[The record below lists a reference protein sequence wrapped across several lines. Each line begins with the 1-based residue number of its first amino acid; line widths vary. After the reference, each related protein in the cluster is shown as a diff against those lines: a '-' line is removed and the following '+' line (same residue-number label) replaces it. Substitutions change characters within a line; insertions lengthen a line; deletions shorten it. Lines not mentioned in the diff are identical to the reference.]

1 MTREALLLVLEGL
14 TPFAAAWA
22 LQRRLVAARQQGIIS
37 DVVIL
42 LEHQPVVTIGR
53 SGDHGHLLVPR
64 DLLAQRGVEVYD
76 IERGGSATYHG
87 PGQLVAYPI
96 LDLRALDEDVVRFM
110 RALEE
115 SVIRTVAD
123 FGITGSRR
131 RGFPGVWVGEAKIAA
146 VGVAVKRRVTM
157 HGLALNVTTDLEP
170 FTWINPCGLGRPVT
184 SMTQVLGR
192 EVTLTEVTDAY
203 ARRFAEVYSLHLTP
217 VSRDDLEQR
226 LIPVAAGGAVVS

>member
-1 MTREALLLVLEGL
+1 MREALLLVLEGL
-14 TPFAAAWA
+14 TPFADAWA

-42 LEHQPVVTIGR
+42 LEHQPVLTIGR
-53 SGDHGHLLVPR
+53 SGGPGHLLVPR
-64 DLLAQRGVEVYD
+64 ALLAERGVEVHD
-76 IERGGSATYHG
+76 IERGGGATYHG

-115 SVIRTVAD
+115 SILRTVAD

-157 HGLALNVTTDLEP
+157 HGMALNVTTDLEP

-184 SMTQVLGR
+184 SLAQTLGR
-192 EVTLTEVTDAY
+192 EVALAEVADAY
-203 ARRFAEVYSLHLTP
+203 ARRFVEVYSLHLTP
-217 VSRDDLEQR
+217 VAREDVEQR
-226 LIPVAAGGAVVS
+226 LTALAVSGAVVS